1 MKKLLLLLLLCHFSS
16 PVKHSLKFFLTASS
30 GVPDFPEFV
39 DVVLLDEFLV
49 GYCDTEK
56 KIVEPKQVWAKDIL
70 EKNPQ
75 DLQCYTDQCL
85 VIQPNRFRAKLQDLK
100 QRFNQ
105 TGDKHILQRIM
116 GCEWDEETG
125 EINGFD
131 QFGYD
136 GEDLVSFYLK
146 TLTWIAPKPQAV
158 IIKVIWD
165 ANKARIKNTE
175 KDLTQV
181 YPELLKKYVAFAKD
195 FLQRTEHPSVS
206 LLQKSS
212 SSPVSCHATG
222 FFPNSAMMFWRK
234 DGEELHEG
242 VDPGEVLPNHDGTFQ
257 MSSDLDVSSVAPEDW
272 DKYECVFHLSDVM
285 EDIVTKLDKAVI
297 RTNWEKPGNM
307 IITITAAVAVL
318 ALVLI
323 FAAGFIINKR
333 KTAKCPPP
341 PSDNSSDLSRRLC
354 PEET

>member
-1 MKKLLLLLLLCHFSS
+1 
-16 PVKHSLKFFLTASS
+16 
-30 GVPDFPEFV
+30 
-39 DVVLLDEFLV
+39 
-49 GYCDTEK
+49 
-56 KIVEPKQVWAKDIL
+56 
-70 EKNPQ
+70 
-75 DLQCYTDQCL
+75 
-85 VIQPNRFRAKLQDLK
+85 
-100 QRFNQ
+100 
-105 TGDKHILQRIM
+105 M

-136 GEDLVSFYLK
+136 GEDLVSFDLK

-242 VDPGEVLPNHDGTFQ
+242 VDPGEVLPNHDGSFQ

-333 KTAKCPPP
+333 KTGEREKWKEHLLYWLFF
-341 PSDNSSDLSRRLC
+341 SSLILV
-354 PEET
+354 

>member
-105 TGDKHILQRIM
+105 TG
-116 GCEWDEETG
+116 
-125 EINGFD
+125 
-131 QFGYD
+131 
-136 GEDLVSFYLK
+136 
-146 TLTWIAPKPQAV
+146 
-158 IIKVIWD
+158 
-165 ANKARIKNTE
+165 
-175 KDLTQV
+175 
-181 YPELLKKYVAFAKD
+181 
-195 FLQRTEHPSVS
+195 EHPSVS